1 MVRPIPV
8 ARPEVSSVVLYLI
21 FLGAPGAGK
30 GTQVE
35 RLAAASGLPHVSTGN
50 LFRENLQQRTELGL
64 LAESIMK
71 AGDLVPDTVTID
83 MVRDRLARPDCAGGA
98 LLDGFPRN
106 LIQADAMAEIANA
119 PAATLQAVFLN
130 LDDTECMNR
139 ITGRRQCRD
148 CGLICHIRFA
158 PPQVDGICD
167 KCGGEL
173 YQRDDDNPATVERRI
188 LAYYRETAP
197 LLGYYHALRSLLTVE
212 ADGAPDRVGDRLR
225 EALAGLVEFGPE

>member
-1 MVRPIPV
+1 MRSGHRRHS
-8 ARPEVSSVVLYLI
+8 AVLYLI
-21 FLGAPGAGK
+21 FLGAPGVGK

-71 AGDLVPDTVTID
+71 AGDLVPDRVTIG

-106 LIQADAMAEIANA
+106 LAQADAMAEIAEEKG
-119 PAATLQAVFLN
+119 AAQQAVFLN
-130 LDDTECMNR
+130 LDDTECMDR

-148 CGLICHIRFA
+148 CSLVCHIRFA
-158 PPQVDGICD
+158 PPRTEGICD
-167 KCGGEL
+167 DCGGEL
-173 YQRDDDNPATVERRI
+173 YRRDDDNPATVQRRI

-197 LLGYYHALRSLLTVE
+197 LLGYYHALRRFLTVE
-212 ADGAPDRVGDRLR
+212 AGGTPDQVAARLR
-225 EALAGLVEFGPE
+225 EALAGFAALAGT

>member
-1 MVRPIPV
+1 M
-8 ARPEVSSVVLYLI
+8 LYLI

-50 LFRENLQQRTELGL
+50 LFREHLQQRTELGL
-64 LAESIMK
+64 LAESIMN

-83 MVRDRLARPDCAGGA
+83 MVRERLARPDCAAGA

-106 LIQADAMAEIANA
+106 LVQADAMAEIAGTE
-119 PAATLQAVFLN
+119 AATLQAVFLN
-130 LDDTECMNR
+130 LDDLECLDR

-158 PPQVDGICD
+158 PPQVDGVCD
-167 KCGGEL
+167 QCGGEL
-173 YQRDDDNPATVERRI
+173 YRRDDDNPATVERRI

-197 LLGYYHALRSLLTVE
+197 LLGYYHALRRLLTVE
-212 ADGAPDRVGDRLR
+212 ADGAPDQVTARLG
-225 EALAGLVEFGPE
+225 EALAGLVEFAPE

>member
-1 MVRPIPV
+1 M
-8 ARPEVSSVVLYLI
+8 LYLI

-50 LFRENLQQRTELGL
+50 LFRENLQRRTELGL

-71 AGDLVPDTVTID
+71 AGDLVPDQVTID

-106 LIQADAMAEIANA
+106 LAQADAMAGLAEERG
-119 PAATLQAVFLN
+119 AAQQAVFLN
-130 LDDTECMNR
+130 LDDTECMDR
-139 ITGRRQCRD
+139 ITGRRQCRA

-158 PPQVDGICD
+158 PPRTDGVCD
-167 KCGGEL
+167 DCGGEL
-173 YQRDDDNPATVERRI
+173 YRRDDDNPATVQRRI

-197 LLGYYHALRSLLTVE
+197 LLGYYHALRKLLTVE
-212 ADGAPDRVGDRLR
+212 AEGAPDRVTARLR
-225 EALAGLVEFGPE
+225 EALAGFAALAGA

>member
-1 MVRPIPV
+1 MRRIPA
-8 ARPEVSSVVLYLI
+8 ARTEVSSVVLYLI

-64 LAESIMK
+64 LAESIMN

-106 LIQADAMAEIANA
+106 LIQADAMAEIADA
-119 PAATLQAVFLN
+119 AAATLQTVFLN

-158 PPQVDGICD
+158 PPQVDGVCD
-167 KCGGEL
+167 QCGGGL
-173 YQRDDDNPATVERRI
+173 YLRDDDNPATVERRI

-197 LLGYYHALRSLLTVE
+197 LLGYYHALRRLLTVE
-212 ADGAPDRVGDRLR
+212 ADGAPDRVSGRLR
-225 EALAGLVEFGPE
+225 EALAGLVEFAPE

>member
-1 MVRPIPV
+1 M
-8 ARPEVSSVVLYLI
+8 LYLI

-50 LFRENLQQRTELGL
+50 LFRENLRQRTELGL
-64 LAESIMK
+64 LAESIMN
-71 AGDLVPDTVTID
+71 AGALVPDTVTID
-83 MVRDRLARPDCAGGA
+83 MVRDRLARPDCADGA

-106 LIQADAMAEIANA
+106 LMQADAMAEIAGA
-119 PAATLQAVFLN
+119 ETATLQAVFLN

-158 PPQVDGICD
+158 PPQVDGVCD
-167 KCGGEL
+167 QCGGKL
-173 YQRDDDNPATVERRI
+173 YRRDDDNPSTVERRI
-188 LAYYRETAP
+188 LAYYQETAP
-197 LLGYYHALRSLLTVE
+197 LLGYYHALRSLLRVE
-212 ADGAPDRVGDRLR
+212 ADGTPNQVTVRLR
-225 EALAGLVEFGPE
+225 EALAGLVEFTSE